1 MKREDLIHQ
10 IVDRDINGLPMT
22 EAEVQS
28 GNRDLHTL
36 ACDEFGSWQVALEY
50 AGVSRRTLATSGQFT
65 PERTKTQL
73 RRLCT
78 TGYDLGARV
87 NRSRNRPLYDA
98 AIQHFGS
105 WRSALAAAGINL
117 SNVSRHRPK
126 HFDREPMILWLKHR
140 QAAGKS
146 LAYGEA
152 CLENRD
158 KAIAIKRTFG
168 SWAAALR
175 EGVPEARLRQWAI
188 DVDKLASLL
197 ADAVSGSHADVLVP
211 GVAWKLGSLD
221 IGDDS
226 FDVVFV
232 RPGEQPVSGVWSQLS
247 TRMVPA
253 RTVVLSPGEIQDR
266 PDDLAVV
273 FTLDAVFEL
282 TEGGA
287 AFQAKRVRSAITAQS
302 TDVGNVFKLRGEFWQ
317 LTFAGETKHLKDS
330 VGMKYIARLLS
341 EPHKDIPAVTLQSL
355 QSGIDPLV
363 MTGSSGELLDEQARQ
378 EYGQRL
384 RDLQEEFRKARE
396 NDDLAKIEA
405 LELEMDQLTDA
416 VTEATGLGGRSRQ
429 KTDIEKVRK
438 SVREAISRDMRRIG
452 KKHEALGNHL
462 TTFIDTGLTCR
473 YIPEPLVEWV
483 T

>member
-1 MKREDLIHQ
+1 MLKAFSPLLELRQAILTADDLADWPEPMRQ
-10 IVDRDINGLPMT
+10 LFVDWKVL
-22 EAEVQS
+22 VQARPATHV
-28 GNRDLHTL
+28 NCD
-36 ACDEFGSWQVALEY
+36 AC
-50 AGVSRRTLATSGQFT
+50 
-65 PERTKTQL
+65 
-73 RRLCT
+73 
-78 TGYDLGARV
+78 YDGHIEEV
-87 NRSRNRPLYDA
+87 NRVGGGKQPRFYITCPE
-98 AIQHFGS
+98 
-105 WRSALAAAGINL
+105 AGW
-117 SNVSRHRPK
+117 V
-126 HFDREPMILWLKHR
+126 D
-140 QAAGKS
+140 
-146 LAYGEA
+146 
-152 CLENRD
+152 
-158 KAIAIKRTFG
+158 
-168 SWAAALR
+168 
-175 EGVPEARLRQWAI
+175 VPEARLRQWAI

-287 AFQAKRVRSAITAQS
+287 AFQARRVRSAITAQS